1 MSMPASPG
9 APAPTVTQ
17 AATATATT
25 IAASN
30 AIPAGAPALSDPL
43 IQAILAK
50 MPPLGSHWDDDD
62 RMSWTTLWLEGINIV
77 YHQSEQNITV
87 GVAPTPAPT
96 PAPVPTDGSSSASPT
111 PAGNGSSPPASA

>member
-9 APAPTVTQ
+9 TPAPTVTQ
-17 AATATATT
+17 AATSAATT
-25 IAASN
+25 IATSN
-30 AIPAGAPALSDPL
+30 SLPPGAPALSDPL

-77 YHQSEQNITV
+77 YHQSEQDIQVTT
-87 GVAPTPAPT
+87 APPAPAPAPT
-96 PAPVPTDGSSSASPT
+96 DSSAAPS
-111 PAGNGSSPPASA
+111 NGSTSTDTTSAPASN